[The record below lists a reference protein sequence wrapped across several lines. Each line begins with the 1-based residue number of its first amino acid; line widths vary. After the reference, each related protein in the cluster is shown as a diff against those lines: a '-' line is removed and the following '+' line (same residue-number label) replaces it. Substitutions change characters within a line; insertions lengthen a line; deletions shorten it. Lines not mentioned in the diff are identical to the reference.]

1 MDQDRPQQETET
13 LRLENFTIDEF
24 SAWARISRTT
34 TYRAIKDRSLI
45 AYKVRGRTIIRRA
58 DAEQFTARARMN

>member
-1 MDQDRPQQETET
+1 MDQDRSQRQIEI

-58 DAEQFTARARMN
+58 DAEDFAARARMN